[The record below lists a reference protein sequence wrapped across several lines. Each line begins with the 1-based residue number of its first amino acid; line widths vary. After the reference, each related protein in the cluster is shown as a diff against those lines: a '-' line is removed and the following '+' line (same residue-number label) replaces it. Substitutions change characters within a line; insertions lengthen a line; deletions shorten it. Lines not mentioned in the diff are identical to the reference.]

1 MLLLLFQPLWVC
13 LEAYAYENR
22 ETKSATV
29 PTNDTLGKGGPLQRG
44 QAKVA
49 DLHRARG
56 PRDEDVVALQVP
68 VDDGRRSG
76 VQEVETFEDL
86 AAPRAQ
92 HLDLHHLEALQ
103 VAARQKKKKKR

>member
-1 MLLLLFQPLWVC
+1 MK
-13 LEAYAYENR
+13 
-22 ETKSATV
+22 TGGKKSVTV

-49 DLHRARG
+49 DLHRACG

-76 VQEVETFEDL
+76 VQEVEAFEDL

-103 VAARQKKKKKR
+103 VAARQKQKKKKR